1 MLPQMERD
9 KLVGEWKALIRRDK
23 VSQLGTP
30 SGGRQPTDEAIR
42 ETARQLGLSKN
53 DVHRAIKVA
62 SITPE
67 AQQAAHEVGNR
78 WATKSKQLL
87 ASASPWVQ
95 LVDSWWTAGGHLV
108 DKPYSCP
115 AKGQAMNSGQIR
127 EAVEA
132 IQWQSDG
139 LLQVL
144 YNAVGLEDD
153 KLRTLSAGL
162 SLIALAAGQVHE
174 ALAPENSPQ

>member
-9 KLVGEWKALIRRDK
+9 KLVAEWKALVRRDK

-62 SITPE
+62 SITTE

-78 WATKSKQLL
+78 WATKSKQLR
-87 ASASPWVQ
+87 ASASRWVQ
-95 LVDSWWTAGGHLV
+95 LMGIWWT
-108 DKPYSCP
+108 SSFP
-115 AKGQAMNSGQIR
+115 ARQKCFTQKRVAR
-127 EAVEA
+127 
-132 IQWQSDG
+132 
-139 LLQVL
+139 LP
-144 YNAVGLEDD
+144 
-153 KLRTLSAGL
+153 
-162 SLIALAAGQVHE
+162 H
-174 ALAPENSPQ
+174 